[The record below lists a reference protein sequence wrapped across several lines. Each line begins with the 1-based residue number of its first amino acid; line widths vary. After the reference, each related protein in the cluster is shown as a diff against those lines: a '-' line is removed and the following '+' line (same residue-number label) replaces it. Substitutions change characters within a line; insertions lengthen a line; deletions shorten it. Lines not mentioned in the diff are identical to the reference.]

1 MAENEKEKDI
11 ITGEKE
17 KDLLDMFKSNL
28 DSMTTPKV
36 DTTAVDEQ
44 IRKLSTPKDSSVDE
58 KLAALYR
65 RQGSGRV
72 LEIQKN
78 IALAAGP
85 VFELYKTRKAAA
97 DAKFQELTKNMPDY
111 DDTNIFGEAN
121 GTQIPLADNIKNISN
136 LLKEDYR
143 LISNLNINDPRYEE
157 ARKRIE
163 ENQQLIVNYDAVNK
177 KLFDIRNGRDR
188 DTGEVIQQIPLEEF
202 SDGMQTHEAQM
213 WRDIYS
219 GNGSNIKNLD
229 GNLFWVDPTN
239 SENKIDLRYIG
250 NSPTQIN
257 GVAVN
262 AYVTHRGV
270 EAEYINNGGL
280 LDDYLYTATIESSL
294 NNLRRLKPDEIKS
307 LIFDGIDVEVDDIYG
322 GPETKEFIYKVI
334 KDTFGDDLDDA
345 QILAKIDEMK
355 SISVIDSTK
364 YKDEN
369 GNAASLK
376 KLFLKYETNKTRNAI
391 QDAENK
397 RIEEENKKNKKVPGP
412 EKKTKT
418 EEKFDTNDDS
428 RKVTVDNPND
438 KDSGFKIEKI
448 SKNVQEGV
456 DLINEIV
463 FSDNEK
469 IRLAVFG
476 GGGLGAGQQNIR
488 PSDLFLA
495 ISRVIDPAKD
505 TIAENDLRRLIA
517 ILKQDSFK
525 DSQGKT
531 IKFTSKAAHQMEEK
545 IINEINKVF
554 KELDYE
560 TKFRISTNTSSKT
573 LDAKRLAKY
582 LEKLQEKLSYQTYS
596 PQKTEESD
604 GSGIT
609 AQNFAKLTGA
619 PKSGLYYKLKSGKI
633 GQFDGNNYVQTGY
646 KVNRDG
652 MAVSDITQA
661 GSVGEPF

>member
-1 MAENEKEKDI
+1 MAENEKEKNI

-28 DSMTTPKV
+28 DIMTTPKV

-44 IRKLSTPKDSSVDE
+44 IKKLSTPKGSSVDE

-72 LEIQKN
+72 LETQKN
-78 IALAAGP
+78 IALAVGP
-85 VFELYKTRKAAA
+85 VFELYKTRKAAS
-97 DAKFQELTKNMPDY
+97 DAEFQERTKNMPDY

-121 GTQIPLADNIKNISN
+121 GTQIPLSDNIKNISD
-136 LLKEDYR
+136 LLKKDYR

-163 ENQQLIVNYDAVNK
+163 ENEKLIVNYDAVNK

-188 DTGEVIQQIPLEEF
+188 DTGEVIQQISLEEF
-202 SDGMQTHEAQM
+202 SDGMPTHEAQM
-213 WRDIYS
+213 WKDIYA
-219 GNGSNIKNLD
+219 GDGSNIKNID

-239 SENKIDLRYIG
+239 SKNKIDLRYIG

-257 GVAVN
+257 GVSVN
-262 AYVTHRGV
+262 AYVKHKGI

-280 LDDYLYTATIESSL
+280 LDDYSYTAIIEGSL

-307 LIFDGIDVEVDDIYG
+307 LIFDGINVEVDDIYG
-322 GPETKEFIYKVI
+322 GPDTKEFIYKVI
-334 KDTFGDDLDDA
+334 KDTFGDLSDA
-345 QILAKIDEMK
+345 EILNKIEEMK

-391 QDAENK
+391 QEAENK
-397 RIEEENKKNKKVPGP
+397 RIEEENKKKVPGP
-412 EKKTKT
+412 DKKTSEQIT
-418 EEKFDTNDDS
+418 QEKFNTK
-428 RKVTVDNPND
+428 KVTVDNPND
-438 KDSGFKIEKI
+438 KDSGFKIEDI
-448 SKNVQEGV
+448 SENVQEGV

-463 FSDNEK
+463 FSDNEL
-469 IRLAVFG
+469 IRLNVFG
-476 GGGLGAGQQNIR
+476 EGGGVGAGQQSIR

-505 TIAENDLRRLIA
+505 TIAENDLKKLIA
-517 ILKQDSFK
+517 MLKQD
-525 DSQGKT
+525 GY
-531 IKFTSKAAHQMEEK
+531 TSETAKQTGEK
-545 IINEINKVF
+545 IINQINKVF

-560 TKFRISTNTSSKT
+560 TKFRISTVTSFKT
-573 LDAKRLAKY
+573 QDAKRLARY
-582 LEKLQEKLSYQTYS
+582 LEKLQNKLSYQTYS
-596 PQKTEESD
+596 PQKIKESD
-604 GSGIT
+604 GSGST
-609 AQNFAKLTGA
+609 AQDFIVLTGGT
-619 PKSGLYYKLKSGKI
+619 PESGLYYKLKSGKI
-633 GQFDGNNYVQTGY
+633 GEFDGSNYVQSGY
-646 KVNRDG
+646 KINKDG
-652 MAVSDITQA
+652 MAVVDPTQENI
-661 GSVGEPF
+661 GQPF